1 MAPRTPC
8 TARFEAKAWR
18 SSKHSH
24 TIPHDRNRP
33 ARMVKRDGPHCA
45 HGQNRQPK
53 RPLVRESV
61 RHDAVLR
68 LQRDPVL
75 RRSDPKRITQLRHCK
90 GLPFLAEEVP
100 SWSVWNAADH
110 QGLLSRKNGIQP
122 VRSDD
127 QDFIAVHWSFH
138 RCLSRHTRAH
148 QLFFQPECRC
158 VRLRRVCTKRK
169 ALVPGFGTP
178 STCTRIAV
186 LRSTSPSI
194 FATLSLSAGTPESTF
209 SNTR

>member
-1 MAPRTPC
+1 MSARCKAAAGQGDRERSGMGPRTPC

-24 TIPHDRNRP
+24 TIPHDRNRS

-53 RPLVRESV
+53 RPLVREGV

-90 GLPFLAEEVP
+90 DLPVVAAEVP
-100 SWSVWNAADH
+100 SWSVWNAADL
-110 QGLLSRKNGIQP
+110 QGLLSRKNEIQP

-127 QDFIAVHWSFH
+127 QDFIAGHWSFH
-138 RCLSRHTRAH
+138 WCLSRHTRAH
-148 QLFFQPECRC
+148 QLSF
-158 VRLRRVCTKRK
+158 
-169 ALVPGFGTP
+169 
-178 STCTRIAV
+178 
-186 LRSTSPSI
+186 
-194 FATLSLSAGTPESTF
+194 
-209 SNTR
+209 